1 MGLLRQLSSADIKER
16 EKQATDQGFAMLLLS
31 PKATMNL
38 NHNNNHLH
46 YPYTRL
52 IQRFLKGVAA
62 TSLRKRLENPLWL
75 GFELLRSLAV
85 AGERESAVVR
95 F

>member
-1 MGLLRQLSSADIKER
+1 MIPIGLLRQPSSADSKER

-31 PKATMNL
+31 SKATMNL

-52 IQRFLKGVAA
+52 IQRFPVTPTTTYNQQHGGTDFTGGLYQ
-62 TSLRKRLENPLWL
+62 
-75 GFELLRSLAV
+75 
-85 AGERESAVVR
+85 AG
-95 F
+95 

>member
-1 MGLLRQLSSADIKER
+1 MIPIGLLRQPSSADSKER
-16 EKQATDQGFAMLLLS
+16 EKEATDQGFAMLLLS

-52 IQRFLKGVAA
+52 IQRFPRNRNFTSWTTRPFSYGVK
-62 TSLRKRLENPLWL
+62 S
-75 GFELLRSLAV
+75 
-85 AGERESAVVR
+85 
-95 F
+95 